1 VLKKLLNIFYDI
13 REGEWKS
20 AGIMFALHFL
30 LMVILYFLKPAR
42 DSLFLVETGPDQL
55 PLVYII
61 LALVSLPVT
70 YFVSDILSKYN
81 IRSVIVG
88 SLGFLA
94 LNLLV
99 IRWLFYFDTPIVYMF
114 FYIWVGIFGILV
126 ISLYWILANN
136 LFNVGQSKRLFS
148 FLTLSAI
155 LGSIAGSEASS
166 QIVSTTAIATQ
177 DLLYI
182 CVGLI
187 VLAMGM
193 MWFLPESEP
202 SSPEN
207 EKLDQKKSF
216 SGLEVARSVFK
227 SKYQIIIA
235 GIIVLT
241 TLSTTF
247 TDYQFK
253 VLSHAAYPL
262 TEDLTAFM
270 GTFYAGIS
278 LGSFLIQVLFSS
290 GIIKKFGLTGAVLT
304 RPAGMFL
311 GAILMAIE
319 PVLASVIILN
329 GVDGSTR
336 YSIDKTGRELLFL
349 PLSQNVK
356 ERTKVFI
363 DLFLDRF
370 ARGVA
375 GLILMVSLLLVA
387 NTVLLVTYLLLA
399 TIVAWIWLG
408 YRAKKEYV
416 NTFRNSLQKS
426 LIDTD
431 SIELNLNESSVRK
444 LICESLHSDNNNQ
457 VLHTLI
463 FLKESDVALISDTL
477 IDLLDHQEPEIRL
490 RALQLLQTVK
500 SEDYIDE
507 VESLLRDIEPDIRVE
522 AIYYLG
528 QRFRDS
534 SVEVIEKYKQGENR
548 MDASAA
554 LDCATKKRGIDN
566 LHTGICDELLQEST
580 SNDDV
585 VIRALMAD
593 SLAFA
598 VDKSLAAKYL
608 KVLLKDHHKTVV
620 RKAIHSISEQKI
632 DRLIPD
638 LIQKLNDKSYTVEIR
653 KTLASYGPDYLA
665 LYKTKF
671 FERDLDHEIRKQIPG
686 IFYYQPVEQSV
697 KHLMDML
704 EVDEPD
710 LRYHVIKTLSRLK
723 RKYNQLEIDLKP
735 VRKCIR
741 TESENFFNLMAVKVI
756 QPQNHPNRILLRAL
770 TEKMNQ
776 TVERIF
782 RLLGLIYDQKDM
794 YSSYLAYNSLSK
806 DRKSASV
813 EFLDNLLSAE
823 DLNYVFPIVDTI
835 DDIKKMRKGS
845 EIFDIEKLAYDQ
857 GLKQLIDGRDK
868 WLKIC
873 AIYSVSP
880 VCPAYLQQ
888 EVELAA
894 KSDDSLI
901 KETALMVEQRN
912 SKRKN

>member
-1 VLKKLLNIFYDI
+1 LKKLLNIFYDI

-20 AGIMFALHFL
+20 AGMMFALHFL

-55 PLVYII
+55 PLVYIV

-70 YFVSDILSKYN
+70 YFVSDVLSKYN
-81 IRSVIVG
+81 IRTVVVG

-94 LNLLV
+94 INLLV
-99 IRWLFYFDTPIVYMF
+99 IRWLFYYGSPVIYMF

-155 LGSIAGSEASS
+155 LGSVAGSETSS
-166 QIVSTTAIATQ
+166 QIVSASLVATE

-182 CVGLI
+182 CVGLM
-187 VLAMGM
+187 VLAMGFI
-193 MWFLPESEP
+193 WLLPESD
-202 SSPEN
+202 STSPNN
-207 EKLDQKKSF
+207 ERLDQKKSF
-216 SGLEVARSVFK
+216 SGLEVARSVFT
-227 SKYQIIIA
+227 SKYQMIIA

-253 VLSHAAYPL
+253 VLSHASFPQ

-278 LGSFLIQVLFSS
+278 LGSLLIQVLFSS
-290 GIIKKFGLTGAVLT
+290 GIIKKFGLTGAVLA

-311 GAILMAIE
+311 GAILMAFE
-319 PVLASVIILN
+319 PVLASIIILN

-370 ARGVA
+370 ARGIA
-375 GLILMVSLLLVA
+375 GLILMISLWLVV
-387 NTVLLVTYLLLA
+387 NTLILVTYLLLL
-399 TIVAWIWLG
+399 TIAAWIWLG

-416 NTFRNSLQKS
+416 NTFRTSLQKS
-426 LIDTD
+426 LIDTE
-431 SIELNLNESSVRK
+431 SVELNLNEPSVRK
-444 LICESLHSDNNNQ
+444 LICESLHSENENQ

-463 FLKESDVALISDTL
+463 FLEESDVTQISDTL
-477 IDLLDHQEPEIRL
+477 SELLNHHKPEIRL
-490 RALQLLQTVK
+490 RALQLLQSVK
-500 SEDYIDE
+500 TDKYIGD
-507 VESLLRDIEPDIRVE
+507 VEILLRDIEPEIRVE
-522 AIYYLG
+522 AIYYLC
-528 QRFRDS
+528 QHS
-534 SVEVIEKYKQGENR
+534 SEASVEVIQKYLESEDR
-548 MDASAA
+548 SARSAA
-554 LDCATKKRGIDN
+554 LGCASKHGGIDIVDP
-566 LHTGICDELLQEST
+566 GIFDDLLSD
-580 SNDDV
+580 SASKDDV
-585 VIRALMAD
+585 VIRAQVAD

-598 VDKSLAAKYL
+598 VDKSLAAKHL
-608 KVLLKDHHKTVV
+608 KVLLNDDHKTVV
-620 RKAIHSISEQKI
+620 RKTIHSISEQKI
-632 DRLIPD
+632 DRLIPE
-638 LIQKLNDKSYTVEIR
+638 LIQKLSDKTYTVEIR
-653 KTLASYGPDYLA
+653 KTLASYGPDYLP

-671 FERDLDHEIRKQIPG
+671 FERDLDHEIRKQVPG
-686 IFYYQPVEQSV
+686 IFYYQPGESSV
-697 KHLMDML
+697 NHLMDML

-710 LRYHVIKTLSRLK
+710 LRYHVIKTLSRLN
-723 RKYNQLEIDLKP
+723 RKYLDLEIDTEP
-735 VRKCIR
+735 VRKCIK
-741 TESENFFNLMAVKVI
+741 TESEHFFQLMAVKVI
-756 QPQNHPNRILLRAL
+756 QPQNHPNRILLSAI

-794 YSSYLAYNSLSK
+794 YSSYLAYNSVSN
-806 DRKSASV
+806 DRKSASI
-813 EFLDNLLSAE
+813 EFLDNILLPE
-823 DLNYVFPIVDTI
+823 DLRYVFPIVDTLE
-835 DDIKKMRKGS
+835 DDKKMSKGA
-845 EIFDIEKLAYDQ
+845 ELFDIEKLSYDK

-868 WLKIC
+868 WLKVC

-880 VCPAYLQQ
+880 LCPAYLQQ

-894 KSDDSLI
+894 KSEDALI
-901 KETALMVEQRN
+901 KETALMVEERN
-912 SKRKN
+912 SNRKK